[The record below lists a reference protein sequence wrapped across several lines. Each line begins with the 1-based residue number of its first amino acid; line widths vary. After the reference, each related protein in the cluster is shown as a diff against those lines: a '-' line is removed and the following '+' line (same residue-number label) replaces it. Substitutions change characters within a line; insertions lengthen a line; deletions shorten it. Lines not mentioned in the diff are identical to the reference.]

1 MQIFDQYKTDLENGF
16 RALQTIQR
24 VVSGAVPGAIP
35 GPEDRNTKD
44 AVRTYTLAMMVEIAE
59 WVQTVDWKPWKNHD
73 ADSHLKEHSSIVA
86 EEFADILAFLGILM
100 IYMDNWNID
109 ATEVAEAYLAK
120 SEVNMRRITDNLRI
134 E

>member
-1 MQIFDQYKTDLENGF
+1 MQVFDHYRTDLENGF
-16 RALQTIQR
+16 RALQVIQR

-59 WVQTVDWKPWKNHD
+59 WVQTVGWKPWKDND
-73 ADSHLKEHSSIVA
+73 SDSHLREHSSVVA

-109 ATEVAEAYLAK
+109 AIELADAYLAK
-120 SEVNMRRITDNLRI
+120 SVVNMERITNNLR
-134 E
+134 EE

>member
-1 MQIFDQYKTDLENGF
+1 MQVFDQYRTDLENGF
-16 RALQTIQR
+16 RALQVIQR

-35 GPEDRNTKD
+35 GPEDRNSKD

-59 WVQTVDWKPWKNHD
+59 WVQTVDWKPWKDHNT
-73 ADSHLKEHSSIVA
+73 DSFLREHSSIVA

-109 ATEVAEAYLAK
+109 AQDLADAYLVK
-120 SEVNMRRITDNLRI
+120 SVTNMDRITRNLRI